1 MNKYL
6 NVRKPSFSENV
17 WVIHRAQERDP
28 AKGEKKR
35 ARNFA
40 ITNIKHVYLKLK
52 IRNSHDSAKSVG
64 RKEEK

>member
-1 MNKYL
+1 MQGNPVL
-6 NVRKPSFSENV
+6 
-17 WVIHRAQERDP
+17 
-28 AKGEKKR
+28 AKMKR

-64 RKEEK
+64 RNEEK